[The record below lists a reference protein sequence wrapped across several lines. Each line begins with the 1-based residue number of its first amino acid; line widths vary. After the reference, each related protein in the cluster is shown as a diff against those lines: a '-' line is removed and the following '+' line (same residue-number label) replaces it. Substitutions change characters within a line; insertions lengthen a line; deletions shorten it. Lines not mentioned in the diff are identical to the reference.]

1 MVVKETFSI
10 TEFNQYDFEDGSDS
24 YFFHTRNIEGETF
37 IMMLTFEKTQTL
49 FVINDEADDRAIYL
63 LR

>member
-1 MVVKETFSI
+1 MKE
-10 TEFNQYDFEDGSDS
+10 ENQYQITLSESQ
-24 YFFHTRNIEGETF
+24 
-37 IMMLTFEKTQTL
+37 MMLTFEKTQTL